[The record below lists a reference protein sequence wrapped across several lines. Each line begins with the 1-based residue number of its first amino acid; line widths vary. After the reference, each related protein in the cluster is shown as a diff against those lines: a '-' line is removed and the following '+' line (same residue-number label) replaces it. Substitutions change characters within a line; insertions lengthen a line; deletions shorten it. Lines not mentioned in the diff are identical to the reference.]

1 MANFRIFVEK
11 LTEFNVEARQLL
23 NNINHNLHLNL
34 TSLRI
39 INIYDVFGISQ
50 MELEKAKYVVFAEP
64 VVDNVVVGQLEIIHN
79 KWFAVEPLAGQYDQ
93 RADSAEQALKLLGIT
108 NNNLTITTGKLIIID
123 DEINATQLAQIQN
136 YYLNPLENRIKN
148 LAVLE
153 FIPQIADRSHVPV
166 YNGFRDF
173 NETKLQQFRREHG
186 LAMTDADLLC
196 IQAYFKDSEFRDPTE
211 TEIRVL
217 DTYWS
222 DHCRH
227 TTFETYLNE
236 ISFADGEFKSAFEQ
250 VFNHYQQV
258 RSQYYGERLAK
269 KPITLMDL
277 ATICGKDLRKQGKLA
292 NVEISDEIN
301 ACSLI
306 IDIQVDG
313 KPQKWSL
320 QFKNETHNHPTE
332 IEPYGGASTCVGGA
346 IRDPLSGRSY
356 VYQAMRI
363 SGAANPL
370 EKIKDTL
377 KGKLPQRTITTK
389 AAHGFSSY
397 GNQIGLATTYVRE
410 IYHAGYKAK
419 RMEVGVVVAAAPF
432 ANIRR
437 EQPIAGDVIILV
449 GGRTGRD
456 GCGGAT
462 GSSKEHDINSA
473 ATCSAEVQKGNPVT
487 ERKIQRLF
495 RNSELTRLIKK
506 CNDFGA
512 GGVSVAIGELADGVL
527 IDLDRVPT
535 KYVGLTGTELAISES
550 QERMAVIVAAED
562 ADKFIALADNENL
575 EAVKVADVTKEQRMT
590 MVYHGDKIVDLSREF
605 LNTNGAKSYAQIVVS
620 SPSRINKPQSIL
632 TTTDFVTGY
641 RQLVDNLNCC
651 SQQGLID
658 NFDATIGTS
667 TLLMP
672 FGGKYQLTPV
682 QVSAQLL
689 PVEGITDSC
698 SLASYGYDADLA
710 SWSPFH
716 GAYYAVIDSIA
727 KIVACGGDY
736 REIRFSFQE
745 YFERLGQNPEK
756 WGKPFAA
763 LLGAYAVQQGVGLA
777 AIGGKDS
784 MSGTFNELN
793 VPPTLI
799 SFAVAPADAKQIIS
813 PEFKNIGDY
822 VYLYNAKAGNDELLD
837 LVQVQQDY
845 LAIQQLI
852 ATGQV
857 NAAYAIGKG
866 GIAEALYLM
875 AIGNKIGVTLNHALD
890 GFFNFNY
897 GSLIIV
903 SSERIDL
910 PVVKLI
916 GQTQAKPALTLATQ
930 EISLDE
936 LIDIWQ
942 NKLAMVFPLQTEEV
956 VDKTK
961 LLQPQSPHSNA
972 RAQTRLTAPRVI
984 VPVFPGTNCEYDTL
998 KAFRQ
1003 AGAVANTMVFRNLT
1017 TEHIH
1022 QSIIELVQQINQ
1034 AQILMLPGGFSAG
1047 DEPDGSAKFIAT
1059 ILRNPQVADAVHELL
1074 ARDGLILGICN
1085 GFQALVKS
1093 GLLPYGEIRELDKSA
1108 PTLTYNL
1115 IGRHIS
1121 RVVPTRVASTLSP
1134 WMSSFNVG
1142 DVHNIAMSHG
1152 EGRFVI
1158 SDEFAQQLAS
1168 NGQIIAQYADLAG
1181 NPTMDTY
1188 FNPNGS
1194 DFAIESICSAD
1205 GRILGKMGHSE
1216 RKGAH
1221 LYKNIPDCRE
1231 QDIFANGVKYFK

>member
-1 MANFRIFVEK
+1 MANFRVFVEK
-11 LTEFNVEARQLL
+11 ISGFNVEAKQLL
-23 NNINHNLHLNL
+23 NNIKNNLRINL
-34 TSLRI
+34 KSLRI
-39 INIYDVFGISQ
+39 INIYDVFNVAQS
-50 MELEKAKYVVFAEP
+50 ELERAKYIVFAEP
-64 VVDNVVVGQLEIIHN
+64 TVDTVVEQLEISCG
-79 KWFAVEPLAGQYDQ
+79 KWFAVEPLPGQYDQ
-93 RADSAEQALKLLGIT
+93 RADSAEQSMKLLGVNSLDLI
-108 NNNLTITTGKLIIID
+108 ITTGKIIVVD
-123 DEINATQLAQIQN
+123 DEVSDEELTQIQN
-136 YYLNPLENRIKN
+136 YYINPLENRLKDLSTIEYTAQTIN
-148 LAVLE
+148 
-153 FIPQIADRSHVPV
+153 QQTVPV
-166 YNGFRDF
+166 YANFTQLSHEELQAFRK
-173 NETKLQQFRREHG
+173 THG
-186 LAMTDADLLC
+186 LAMTDADLVC
-196 IQAYFKDSEFRDPTE
+196 IQNYFKDEEQRDPSE

-236 ISFADGEFKSAFEQ
+236 ISFADGEYKHVFAN
-250 VFNHYQQV
+250 VFNHYQAT
-258 RSQYYGERLAK
+258 RGEYYAERLATR
-269 KPITLMDL
+269 PVTLMDL
-277 ATICGKDLRKQGKLA
+277 ATICGKSLRKQGKLD

-313 KPQKWSL
+313 KTQKWSL

-370 EKIKDTL
+370 EDIKDTL
-377 KGKLPQRTITTK
+377 AGKLPQKIITTK

-419 RMEVGVVVAAAPF
+419 RMEVGVVVAAAPY

-437 EQPIAGDVIILV
+437 ESPVAGDVVILL

-473 ATCSAEVQKGNPVT
+473 ATCSAEVQKGNPVV

-495 RNSELTRLIKK
+495 RNPELTQLIKK

-527 IDLDRVPT
+527 INLDAVPT

-550 QERMAVIVAAED
+550 QERMAVIVDSRD
-562 ADKFIALADNENL
+562 ADKFIAFADQENL
-575 EAVKVADVTKEQRMT
+575 DAVKVADVTAQARMT
-590 MVYHGDKIVDLSREF
+590 MLYHGNKIVDLSREF
-605 LNTNGAKSYAQIVVS
+605 LNTNGARSYAQVEVTSPKLADKPLSVVKS
-620 SPSRINKPQSIL
+620 N
-632 TTTDFVTGY
+632 DFATAY
-641 RQLVDNLNCC
+641 AELVSDLNVCA
-651 SQQGLID
+651 QQGMSD
-658 NFDATIGTS
+658 SFDATIGTT

-672 FGGKYQLTPV
+672 FGGKYQLTPS

-689 PVEGITDSC
+689 PVVDGNTDTC
-698 SLASYGYDADLA
+698 SVASFGYDADLS

-716 GAYYAVIDSIA
+716 GAYYAVVDSIA
-727 KIVACGGDY
+727 KVVASGADL

-745 YFERLGQNPEK
+745 YFERLGQNPQK

-763 LLGAYAVQQGVGLA
+763 LLGAYAVQQGFELA

-799 SFAVAPADAKQIIS
+799 SFAVAPANANNIIS
-813 PEFKNIGDY
+813 PEIKAAGHH
-822 VYLYNAKAGNDELLD
+822 VYLYQAQNNNEQLLD
-837 LVQVQQDY
+837 LTQLKADY
-845 LAIQQLI
+845 LAISALI
-852 ATGQV
+852 ASKQI
-857 NAAYAIGKG
+857 NAAYAVGKG
-866 GIAEALYLM
+866 GIAEAVYLM
-875 AIGNKIGVTLNHALD
+875 AIGNKIGVKLHDSVADL
-890 GFFNFNY
+890 FASNY
-897 GSLIIV
+897 GSLILV
-903 SSERIDL
+903 SATALADSRL
-910 PVVKLI
+910 QLI
-916 GQTQAKPALTLATQ
+916 GNTQSKPSIDYNGQSLELENLIKLWQAKLTP
-930 EISLDE
+930 
-936 LIDIWQ
+936 
-942 NKLAMVFPLQTEEV
+942 VFPLV
-956 VDKTK
+956 SASDVDKIA
-961 LLQPQSPHSNA
+961 QIAPQSTVSSA
-972 RAQTRLTAPRVI
+972 KAKVSIAKPRVI

-998 KAFRQ
+998 KAFNQ
-1003 AGAVANTMVFRNLT
+1003 AGASAEAMVFRNLSVN
-1017 TEHIH
+1017 HIN
-1022 QSIIELVQQINQ
+1022 QSIAELVKHIQQ

-1059 ILRNPQVADAVHELL
+1059 ILRNPQVSDAVHQLL

-1121 RVVPTRVASTLSP
+1121 RVVPTRIASTMSP
-1134 WMSSFNVG
+1134 WLSSFKVG

-1158 SDEFAQQLAS
+1158 SDEFANILATD
-1168 NGQIIAQYADLAG
+1168 GQIAAQYADLAG
-1181 NPTMDTY
+1181 NPTMDSY

-1216 RKGAH
+1216 RKGSH
-1221 LYKNIPDCRE
+1221 LYKNIPECKS
-1231 QDIFANGVKYFK
+1231 QDIFVNGVNYFR

>member
-1 MANFRIFVEK
+1 MKRFDVMANFRIFVEK

-79 KWFAVEPLAGQYDQ
+79 KWFAVEPLTGQYDQ

-153 FIPQIADRSHVPV
+153 FIPQIVDRSHVPV

-196 IQAYFKDSEFRDPTE
+196 IQAYFKDSELRDPTE

-370 EKIKDTL
+370 EEIKDTL

-527 IDLDRVPT
+527 INLDRVPT

-550 QERMAVIVAAED
+550 QERMAVIVAAAD

-620 SPSRINKPQSIL
+620 SPLRSNKPQSIL
-632 TTTDFVTGY
+632 TTTDFITGY

-689 PVEGITDSC
+689 PVEGLTDSC

-756 WGKPFAA
+756 W
-763 LLGAYAVQQGVGLA
+763 
-777 AIGGKDS
+777 
-784 MSGTFNELN
+784 
-793 VPPTLI
+793 
-799 SFAVAPADAKQIIS
+799 
-813 PEFKNIGDY
+813 
-822 VYLYNAKAGNDELLD
+822 
-837 LVQVQQDY
+837 
-845 LAIQQLI
+845 
-852 ATGQV
+852 
-857 NAAYAIGKG
+857 
-866 GIAEALYLM
+866 
-875 AIGNKIGVTLNHALD
+875 
-890 GFFNFNY
+890 
-897 GSLIIV
+897 
-903 SSERIDL
+903 
-910 PVVKLI
+910 
-916 GQTQAKPALTLATQ
+916 
-930 EISLDE
+930 
-936 LIDIWQ
+936 
-942 NKLAMVFPLQTEEV
+942 
-956 VDKTK
+956 
-961 LLQPQSPHSNA
+961 
-972 RAQTRLTAPRVI
+972 
-984 VPVFPGTNCEYDTL
+984 
-998 KAFRQ
+998 
-1003 AGAVANTMVFRNLT
+1003 
-1017 TEHIH
+1017 
-1022 QSIIELVQQINQ
+1022 
-1034 AQILMLPGGFSAG
+1034 
-1047 DEPDGSAKFIAT
+1047 
-1059 ILRNPQVADAVHELL
+1059 
-1074 ARDGLILGICN
+1074 
-1085 GFQALVKS
+1085 
-1093 GLLPYGEIRELDKSA
+1093 
-1108 PTLTYNL
+1108 
-1115 IGRHIS
+1115 
-1121 RVVPTRVASTLSP
+1121 
-1134 WMSSFNVG
+1134 
-1142 DVHNIAMSHG
+1142 
-1152 EGRFVI
+1152 
-1158 SDEFAQQLAS
+1158 
-1168 NGQIIAQYADLAG
+1168 
-1181 NPTMDTY
+1181 
-1188 FNPNGS
+1188 
-1194 DFAIESICSAD
+1194 
-1205 GRILGKMGHSE
+1205 
-1216 RKGAH
+1216 
-1221 LYKNIPDCRE
+1221 
-1231 QDIFANGVKYFK
+1231 